1 MATSRQEPQP
11 LQSEGPRGLDR
22 GEASDRP
29 VVPDAHYDVAIVGG
43 GPAGLSAA
51 IAATRMMQRSVV
63 IESAAPPRN
72 AASHGA
78 HGLIGLDTSTPA
90 EVRRAAWADLDRYG
104 LALRREADVTD
115 VRVDPGGGFLVD
127 VARPGAVDD
136 ADPGVRRATLWARD
150 VILATGV
157 VDVHPDIPGFAECW
171 AQTVIHCPFCVGWE
185 NRDRRWGIV
194 AHEPDHAIM
203 TARAFRAWSGD
214 ILGIVP
220 PDMPRLD
227 EVRAAYKEAGNELIE
242 ARVTG
247 LRHRD
252 GSLHTVE
259 LDDGR
264 TLDRQTLVWHL
275 EQKPVPLVARLAETL
290 GLAVDKGGFVT
301 VDAER
306 RTNVPGLYAAGD
318 LIVPMGQSVLS
329 SVAAGGEA
337 AAAIGRA
344 RMFAAD
350 E

>member
-1 MATSRQEPQP
+1 MTKRTQQAE
-11 LQSEGPRGLDR
+11 
-22 GEASDRP
+22 
-29 VVPDAHYDVAIVGG
+29 AHYDIAIIGG

-63 IESAAPPRN
+63 VESAAPPRN

-90 EVRRAAWADLDRYG
+90 EVRQAAWTDLDRYG
-104 LALRREADVTD
+104 LVVRREADVTD
-115 VRVDPGGGFLVD
+115 VSVDPDGGFRIEI
-127 VARPGAVDD
+127 ARPGA
-136 ADPGVRRATLWARD
+136 ADGPERGNGGEPGVQKSTLWARD
-150 VILATGV
+150 VVLATGV

-171 AQTVIHCPFCVGWE
+171 AQSVIHCPFCVGWE
-185 NRDRRWGIV
+185 NRDRTWGIV
-194 AHEPDHAIM
+194 AHDPDHAIM

-227 EVRAAYKEAGNELIE
+227 EVRAAYRAAGNELIE

-264 TLDRQTLVWHL
+264 TLARQTLVWHL
-275 EQKPVPLVARLAETL
+275 AQKPVPLVSRLAETL

-344 RMFAAD
+344 QMFAGS

>member
-1 MATSRQEPQP
+1 MTTPRPERPK
-11 LQSEGPRGLDR
+11 QSEQPNQP
-22 GEASDRP
+22 EQANQSKP
-29 VVPDAHYDVAIVGG
+29 EAHYDIAIIGG

-63 IESAAPPRN
+63 VESAAPPRN

-90 EVRRAAWADLDRYG
+90 EVRSAAWTDLDRYG
-104 LALRREADVTD
+104 LAVRREADVTD
-115 VRVDPGGGFLVD
+115 VSVDPGGGFLVEIAQPGAAD
-127 VARPGAVDD
+127 RIAGEAGDRPGT
-136 ADPGVRRATLWARD
+136 RRGTLWARD

-157 VDVHPDIPGFAECW
+157 VDEHPDIPGFAECW
-171 AQTVIHCPFCVGWE
+171 AQSVIHCPFCVGWE
-185 NRDRRWGIV
+185 NRDRTWGIV
-194 AHEPDHAIM
+194 AHDPDHAIM

-220 PDMPRLD
+220 PDMPRID
-227 EVRAAYKEAGNELIE
+227 EVRAAYKAAGNELIE

-264 TLDRQTLVWHL
+264 TVDRQTLVWHL
-275 EQKPVPLVARLAETL
+275 EQKPVPLVSRLAETL

-301 VDAER
+301 VDGER
-306 RTNVPGLYAAGD
+306 RTNIPGLYAAGD

-337 AAAIGRA
+337 AASIGRA
-344 RMFAAD
+344 QMFA